1 MPFLKQHVTDDP
13 NQNFKT
19 MKKLAYIFLFIAG
32 LTAVSCTEESVTPTN
47 SEDDPI
53 AIPPP
58 PTKP

>member
-1 MPFLKQHVTDDP
+1 
-13 NQNFKT
+13 